1 MSPMR
6 SPLALLMAGVL
17 LIFYIDGFV
26 LGAQLIPLLAFALLG
41 LAVAAGFVHHGDH
54 GPAGDPHPKPVL
66 IAAIG
71 ALAVLAP
78 VPLAAVWL
86 GASFVGMT
94 APDRLAAH
102 PYPKLLV
109 MGLLFGAFMLGFEPR
124 LAWIGGDLGATAA
137 VSVFAVLGAQ
147 ALVSRG

>member
-1 MSPMR
+1 MFGSRMSPMR

-41 LAVAAGFVHHGDH
+41 LAVAAGFVYHGDH

-71 ALAVLAP
+71 A
-78 VPLAAVWL
+78 
-86 GASFVGMT
+86 
-94 APDRLAAH
+94 
-102 PYPKLLV
+102 
-109 MGLLFGAFMLGFEPR
+109 
-124 LAWIGGDLGATAA
+124 
-137 VSVFAVLGAQ
+137 
-147 ALVSRG
+147 